1 MLNISI
7 SYWDLIKFPYFADTT
22 ERRDR
27 EVETERIGGEREGDF
42 TDNSIGCPKFKPVL
56 WGYENWHK
64 PSTGYEAVL
73 YSHNLCSQKIREL
86 VLVLRANSHKFS
98 TSKTKRNTLSQT
110 TCSLLKHCQIC
121 KNDFLEKI
129 HHISTQ
135 FLFLGGGGWAAFHQ
149 CSTVWAVLHKCVAN

>member
-1 MLNISI
+1 M
-7 SYWDLIKFPYFADTT
+7 
-22 ERRDR
+22 
-27 EVETERIGGEREGDF
+27 ETERIGGEREGDF

-73 YSHNLCSQKIREL
+73 YPHNLCSQKIREL

-98 TSKTKRNTLSQT
+98 TSKTKWNTLSQT

-121 KNDFLEKI
+121 KNDFWEKI

-135 FLFLGGGGWAAFHQ
+135 FLFLGGGGGQ
-149 CSTVWAVLHKCVAN
+149 LSISVLQFGQFCTNVSPINNAKSFFLRWSLMTLDTTSEKWE